1 MSSPPASLTLGEIMS
16 ESDFNKILKYSE
28 QEATK
33 LISILDELPSIEVI
47 PEGGYDIGTLCSKL
61 DHDWA
66 LSTLI
71 ETWAISV
78 WNNNETLN
86 AANVANWRAS
96 IKATIGV
103 VQSNTV
109 EGEAQSIERL
119 KELIALVH
127 VELVL
132 PLIEDGADISQHGSN
147 IPTTQDIKYL
157 NCVGWRYSLSGITRL
172 LDEPSESTVNKVFPK
187 SKAPHLNRLPLTEE
201 GCEILKQLAARAAVF
216 LYGGTVTGPDMHRL
230 FSISGRSFSQFY
242 CDDRLISSF
251 TYTQLVDILT
261 DRRNDSDGELTA
273 NPFFIIDGHICTSPV
288 LILDSLA
295 PWLLSEVENS
305 ESLRQIVI
313 SNVFEDKVLEAVRS
327 AGIRANTIEDSGSW
341 KIYSDPVYVPE
352 TNSWTYKEASID
364 LAKYYTKPPG
374 EIDIVAFNGDSYM
387 LIECKSIYT
396 LGRINNIREKL
407 AESYKWRSN
416 ARKKLAW
423 LREALAAWLQCN
435 ADSIQIDACIVIEGV
450 TQTDLIRETDT
461 DVPLIDFS
469 ILQNALDEWSKTQY
483 FPTIE

>member
-28 QEATK
+28 QEAMK

-103 VQSNTV
+103 LQSNTV

-157 NCVGWRYSLSGITRL
+157 NCVGWRFSLSGITRL
-172 LDEPSESTVNKVFPK
+172 LDEPSESIVNKVFPK

-201 GCEILKQLAARAAVF
+201 GCEILKQL
-216 LYGGTVTGPDMHRL
+216 
-230 FSISGRSFSQFY
+230 
-242 CDDRLISSF
+242 
-251 TYTQLVDILT
+251 
-261 DRRNDSDGELTA
+261 
-273 NPFFIIDGHICTSPV
+273 
-288 LILDSLA
+288 
-295 PWLLSEVENS
+295 
-305 ESLRQIVI
+305 
-313 SNVFEDKVLEAVRS
+313 
-327 AGIRANTIEDSGSW
+327 
-341 KIYSDPVYVPE
+341 
-352 TNSWTYKEASID
+352 
-364 LAKYYTKPPG
+364 
-374 EIDIVAFNGDSYM
+374 
-387 LIECKSIYT
+387 
-396 LGRINNIREKL
+396 
-407 AESYKWRSN
+407 
-416 ARKKLAW
+416 
-423 LREALAAWLQCN
+423 
-435 ADSIQIDACIVIEGV
+435 
-450 TQTDLIRETDT
+450 
-461 DVPLIDFS
+461 
-469 ILQNALDEWSKTQY
+469 
-483 FPTIE
+483 